1 MHISRLSTILLSF
14 AAILSL
20 ALAGAPARADVV
32 TDWNVIAITAI
43 PTGGLNFPAIQG
55 LRILAMTHAAI
66 HDALNAID
74 RRYKPYDMDRLAEP
88 GASPEA
94 AVAAAAH
101 DVLVAQ
107 IPAQQATLDAAYASS
122 LAGIPDGAAKT
133 RGIAIGQAAAATI
146 LALRSADRSNA
157 PMAYTPG
164 TGPGAWLPTP
174 PALLPAA
181 LPGWGQVTPFALS
194 SGAQFRPARPAFFDL
209 TSAEYT
215 ADYDEVKSIGDAGS
229 ATRAAEQSEIARF
242 WYEGSPFGWNRI
254 ARNVLA
260 QQSLDQWERARLF
273 ALLNFAMADGFIA
286 GFEAKYFYNFWRP
299 VTAIRA
305 GGTDDNP
312 DTIADPAWS
321 SFLVTP
327 NIPDYPSTHSVLG
340 AAAADVLA
348 RFFGADSIDFTTT
361 SGAPFPGIT
370 RSFTGFSQAAREN
383 ADSRV
388 FAGIHFRTA
397 CQDGLTQGAQV
408 GRYAFEHTLQPAFDN
423 CLQDDQSGDILRFD
437 SASGDYQF
445 LRCGAD
451 GFTLIGRGD
460 VRQVGCV
467 LLLSDARVKAEI
479 SYCPNAPLIR
489 GHATVRATSLGP
501 ALVIND
507 RDANSNNCVCR

>member
-1 MHISRLSTILLSF
+1 MHISRPSTIFLSF
-14 AAILSL
+14 ATILSL
-20 ALAGAPARADVV
+20 ALAGATARADVV
-32 TDWNVIAITAI
+32 TDWNLIATTAI
-43 PTGGLNFPAIQG
+43 PAGGLNFPAITG
-55 LRILAMTHAAI
+55 SRILAMTHAAI

-74 RRYKPYDMDRLAEP
+74 RRYKPYALDRLAEP

-122 LAGIPDGAAKT
+122 LASIPDGAAKT
-133 RGIAIGQAAAATI
+133 RGIAIGQAAAVAI
-146 LALRSADRSNA
+146 LALRSADGSNA
-157 PMAYTPG
+157 PMPYTPG
-164 TGPGAWLPTP
+164 TGPGAWQPTP
-174 PALLPAA
+174 PAFSPAA

-194 SGAQFRPARPAFFDL
+194 SGAQFRPARPTFFDL

-215 ADYDEVKSIGDAGS
+215 ADYNEVKSIGDAGS

-254 ARNVLA
+254 ARNLLA
-260 QQSLDQWERARLF
+260 QRSLDQWERARLF

-312 DTIADPAWS
+312 DTVADPAWN

-340 AAAADVLA
+340 AAAAETLA
-348 RFFGADSIDFTTT
+348 RFFGADTISFTST

-370 RSFTGFSQAAREN
+370 RSFTSFSQAAQEN

-388 FAGIHFRTA
+388 YAGIHFRSA
-397 CQDGLTQGAQV
+397 CRDGLIQGAQV
-408 GRYAFEHTLQPAFDN
+408 GRYAFEHTLQPAFDT
-423 CLQDDQSGDILRFD
+423 CLQDDRSGDILRLD

-460 VRQVGCV
+460 VLQVGCV
-467 LLLSDARVKAEI
+467 LLLSDDRVKAEVI
-479 SYCPNAPLIR
+479 HCPIASPNR
-489 GHATVRATSLGP
+489 GHATVRARPHGP
-501 ALVIND
+501 AFVIND
-507 RDANSNNCVCR
+507 RDVDNNNCVCR

>member
-1 MHISRLSTILLSF
+1 MHISRLSTIFLSF
-14 AAILSL
+14 ATTLSLSL
-20 ALAGAPARADVV
+20 AGAQARADVV
-32 TDWNVIAITAI
+32 TDWNLIATTAI
-43 PTGGLNFPAIQG
+43 PAGGLNFPAIQG
-55 LRILAMTHAAI
+55 SRILAMTHAAI

-74 RRYKPYDMDRLAEP
+74 RRYKPYALDRLAEP

-122 LAGIPDGAAKT
+122 LAGIQDGAAKT
-133 RGIAIGQAAAATI
+133 RGVAIGQAAAAAI
-146 LALRSADRSNA
+146 LALRIADGSNA
-157 PMAYTPG
+157 PMPYTPG
-164 TGPGAWLPTP
+164 TGQGVWQPTP
-174 PALLPAA
+174 PAFLPAA

-194 SGAQFRPARPAFFDL
+194 SGAQYRPARPSYFDL
-209 TSAEYT
+209 TSVEYA
-215 ADYDEVKSIGDAGS
+215 ADYNEEKSIGDASS
-229 ATRAAEQSEIARF
+229 ATRTAEQSEIARF

-260 QQSLDQWERARLF
+260 QRSLDQWERARLF

-286 GFEAKYFYNFWRP
+286 GFDAKYFYNFWRP

-305 GGTDDNP
+305 GGTYDNP
-312 DTIADPAWS
+312 DTVADPAWN

-340 AAAADVLA
+340 AAAAEVLA
-348 RFFGADSIDFTTT
+348 RFFGEDAIGFTTT

-370 RSFTGFSQAAREN
+370 RSFTSFSQAAREN

-388 FAGIHFRTA
+388 YAGIHFRSA
-397 CQDGLTQGAQV
+397 CRDGLIQGAQV
-408 GRYAFEHTLQPAFDN
+408 GQYAFGHTLQPAFDT
-423 CLQDDQSGDILRFD
+423 CLQDDRSGDILRFD

-467 LLLSDARVKAEI
+467 LSLSDARVKAEVI
-479 SYCPNAPLIR
+479 HCSIAPPDR
-489 GHATVRATSLGP
+489 GHAIVRVTPLGP
-501 ALVIND
+501 IFVIND
-507 RDANSNNCVCR
+507 RNARNSDCICH